1 MNKVWLVAWREYRER
16 VTRAPFLISTGL
28 VFLALLALPMIPL
41 LLGQGR
47 AAAPAKILVA
57 DRTGGEAY
65 TALRHGLEARAAESA
80 ALAGTAAAPPRLS
93 LEPVEAGAEVAA
105 EAQVKKGDA
114 SALVVVSGTWP
125 EALQAE
131 YRASGLFALENRGT
145 LEAILTRAAQAR
157 RLEASGLD
165 PALLQRVIAPVKLEG
180 VNLSSGDRNRTT
192 EAIRFGLATVA
203 GMLAYIGI
211 IASGAMLFQGVLE
224 EKTSRVVEV
233 LAGSVR
239 PVQMMAG
246 KVLGLGLLSLSQYLT
261 WALGWLFLITFG
273 YSTLGDAVNMATPAL
288 MAYLLL
294 YSLLGYLL
302 YAALF
307 AAAGSMISRMEDSAT
322 MLLPIMLPLM
332 LPVTLGTFIVQNPDS
347 SLARLLSLIPLFAP
361 SIMLNRLVMG
371 RPAAWEILLSLLLLA
386 GAGAGATW
394 LAGRVYRAALLT
406 YGSRPTLAQ
415 VWRYLKS

>member
-1 MNKVWLVAWREYRER
+1 MTEILWLFVNLWAEVEALCRDVAR
-16 VTRAPFLISTGL
+16 F
-28 VFLALLALPMIPL
+28 LALPMIPL

-47 AAAPAKILVA
+47 AAAPAKILV
-57 DRTGGEAY
+57 
-65 TALRHGLEARAAESA
+65 
-80 ALAGTAAAPPRLS
+80 
-93 LEPVEAGAEVAA
+93 
-105 EAQVKKGDA
+105 
-114 SALVVVSGTWP
+114 
-125 EALQAE
+125 
-131 YRASGLFALENRGT
+131 
-145 LEAILTRAAQAR
+145 AAQAR

-273 YSTLGDAVNMATPAL
+273 YYTLGDAVNMATPAL

-294 YSLLGYLL
+294 
-302 YAALF
+302 
-307 AAAGSMISRMEDSAT
+307 
-322 MLLPIMLPLM
+322 
-332 LPVTLGTFIVQNPDS
+332 
-347 SLARLLSLIPLFAP
+347 
-361 SIMLNRLVMG
+361 
-371 RPAAWEILLSLLLLA
+371 
-386 GAGAGATW
+386 
-394 LAGRVYRAALLT
+394 YRAALLT